1 MGGFAVK
8 LGMLTGELRRPTPA
22 ELFEAIGTLGFSEV
36 QLELGS
42 VLPGP
47 LPENIE
53 TSTLEQVYEQAQR
66 HGVEIAAVG
75 GTYNMIDPD
84 PRARAAG
91 LKRFESI
98 AAACAPLHCRFVT
111 LCTGTRHPENMWRW
125 HDGNLKPDAWED
137 LLVSMEQVLAVAD
150 RFDLLLG
157 IETEASNVVNTPEK
171 ARKLLDTFDS
181 PRLKIIMDVANLF
194 QHGDARQENVRPIM
208 DNAFALLGPYIQMAH
223 GKDIQAGEG
232 LAFTHAG
239 NGIIDFGYFIDKL
252 QQCGYTGCM
261 LVHGIKDERYFP
273 GVVSFMR
280 GVLAQSRA

>member
-1 MGGFAVK
+1 MR
-8 LGMLTGELRRPTPA
+8 LGMLTKELRRSTPG
-22 ELFEAIGTLGFSEV
+22 ELFEAIGALGFSEV

-47 LPENIE
+47 LPERIE
-53 TSTLEQVYEQAQR
+53 QGTLEEIHAQAQQ
-66 HGVEIAAVG
+66 HGIAIAAVG
-75 GTYNMIDPD
+75 GTYNMIHPD
-84 PRARAAG
+84 LEVRAAG
-91 LKRFESI
+91 FERFETI

-125 HDGNLKPDAWED
+125 HDDNLKPDAWDD
-137 LLVSMEQVLAVAD
+137 LLVSMEQVLAVAE
-150 RFDLLLG
+150 RYDLLLG
-157 IETEASNVVNTPEK
+157 IETEASNVINTPEK
-171 ARKLLDTFDS
+171 ARRLLDTFNS

-194 QHGDARQENVRPIM
+194 QRGEARPENVRPIM

-239 NGIIDFGYFIDKL
+239 NGIIDFGYFVDKL
-252 QQCGYTGCM
+252 RECGYTGGM

-273 GVVSFMR
+273 DVVAFMR
-280 GVLAQSRA
+280 DVLARSGA